1 MEIEPSEAQIAIAAA
16 AGAILTPTAAVRV
29 KEEPSSDSEEQM
41 DESGRESCGGLRM
54 EEDGEVGGR
63 LREVKTEDT
72 SAMSE
77 D

>member
-1 MEIEPSEAQIAIAAA
+1 MEIEPSEAQIAAVAAVV
-16 AGAILTPTAAVRV
+16 TPIVAVRV

-41 DESGRESCGGLRM
+41 DEGGRESCGGLRM
-54 EEDGEVGGR
+54 VEDGVAGGC